1 MNEQFDPALIAD
13 SLAEPDMVTPVI
25 EPSSAR
31 RTGTSRAAA
40 EQLGERR
47 AEAPPADWPGGIVAP
62 DADAIDTVKE
72 LVRNHLIE
80 EANRYVGSLLDDRI
94 KAGDSQLQAVALLLQ
109 HYHTILAMQP
119 PLSHIGPVPLRPDDR
134 LYACFDQF
142 LDLLRRQDSQ
152 ILELQMMISELV

>member
-1 MNEQFDPALIAD
+1 
-13 SLAEPDMVTPVI
+13 
-25 EPSSAR
+25 
-31 RTGTSRAAA
+31 
-40 EQLGERR
+40 
-47 AEAPPADWPGGIVAP
+47 
-62 DADAIDTVKE
+62 
-72 LVRNHLIE
+72 
-80 EANRYVGSLLDDRI
+80 
-94 KAGDSQLQAVALLLQ
+94 LLQ